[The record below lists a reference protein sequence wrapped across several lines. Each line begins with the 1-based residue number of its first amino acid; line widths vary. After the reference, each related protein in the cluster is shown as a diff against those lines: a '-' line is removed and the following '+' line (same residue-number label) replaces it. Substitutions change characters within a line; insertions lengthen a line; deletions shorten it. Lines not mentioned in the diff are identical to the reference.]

1 MMLENGFGN
10 TLPIDV
16 CPVPFKSITLG
27 SAYNQFGFNEH
38 PAITSSFICIFY
50 YLVSAL
56 VPEVSVSTPIKLL
69 TLKTILDQ

>member
-16 CPVPFKSITLG
+16 CPVPFK

-50 YLVSAL
+50 YLVSAF